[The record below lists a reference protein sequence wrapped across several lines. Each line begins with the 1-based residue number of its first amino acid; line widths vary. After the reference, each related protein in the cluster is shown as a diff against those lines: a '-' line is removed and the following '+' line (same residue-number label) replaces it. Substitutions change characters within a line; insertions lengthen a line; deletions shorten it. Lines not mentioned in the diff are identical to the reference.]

1 MKTEKKANITTIPF
15 LGDIILSGSRT
26 LIGIALGLLTSGILI
41 ALSNANPL
49 VAYGAMIKGAF
60 GDIYA
65 FCNVLVRVSPLLL
78 GGMGVAIGN
87 KAGIW
92 NTGIEGYMYL
102 GAIGSGLV
110 AIQDWGLPS
119 ALHILL
125 AVIAGMAFAAAWG
138 LIPGYLRAHRGVNE
152 VTCTI
157 MLN

>member
-92 NTGIEGYMYL
+92 NTGMEGYM
-102 GAIGSGLV
+102 
-110 AIQDWGLPS
+110 
-119 ALHILL
+119 
-125 AVIAGMAFAAAWG
+125 
-138 LIPGYLRAHRGVNE
+138 
-152 VTCTI
+152 
-157 MLN
+157 